1 MSITITLFGQ
11 ILTFIV
17 LVWFITKFLWNPII
31 QMMEQRTKRIAD
43 GLAAAERGEHEKELA
58 EKRATERLRE
68 AKQDAMEIVAAAHKQ
83 ANQIIEDSKQKAR
96 IEGERQLELA
106 RAEIEQESHRAKEN
120 LREQVVNLALAGAEK
135 ILEREIDAAAHDE
148 FLNKMVKAL

>member
-17 LVWFITKFLWNPII
+17 LVWFISKFLWNPII
-31 QMMEQRTKRIAD
+31 QMMEQRSNRIAD
-43 GLAAAERGEHEKELA
+43 GLAAAERGQHDLELA
-58 EKRATERLRE
+58 EKGAAERLRE
-68 AKQDAMEIVAAAHKQ
+68 AKQDAMEIVTNAHKQ
-83 ANQIIEDSKQKAR
+83 ANQIIEDSKEKAR
-96 IEGERQLELA
+96 VEGERQLELA

-135 ILEREIDAAAHDE
+135 ILEREIDSASHDE

>member
-17 LVWFITKFLWNPII
+17 LVWFISKFLWYPII
-31 QMMEQRTKRIAD
+31 QMMEDRANRIAD
-43 GLAAAERGEHEKELA
+43 GLAAAERGQHDLELA
-58 EKRATERLRE
+58 EKGATERLRE
-68 AKQDAMEIVAAAHKQ
+68 AKQDAMEIVASAHKQ

-96 IEGERQLELA
+96 FEGERQLEIA
-106 RAEIEQESHRAKEN
+106 RTEIEQESHRAKEN
-120 LREQVVNLALAGAEK
+120 LRTQVVNLALAGAEK
-135 ILEREIDAAAHDE
+135 ILEREIDSAAHDE

>member
-17 LVWFITKFLWNPII
+17 LVWFISKFLWNPII
-31 QMMEQRTKRIAD
+31 QMMEQRSQRIAD
-43 GLAAAERGEHEKELA
+43 GLAAAERGQHDLELA
-58 EKRATERLRE
+58 AKGATERLRE

>member
-31 QMMEQRTKRIAD
+31 QMMEQRSKRIAD
-43 GLAAAERGEHEKELA
+43 GLAAAERGQHEKELA
-58 EKRATERLRE
+58 EKGAAERLRE
-68 AKQDAMEIVAAAHKQ
+68 AKQDAMEIVASAHKQ
-83 ANQIIEDSKQKAR
+83 ANQIIEDAKQKAR
-96 IEGERQLELA
+96 IEGEHQLELA

-135 ILEREIDAAAHDE
+135 ILEREIDATTHDE